1 MEAAN
6 PFKVFWIGVLEG
18 FTPDM
23 AIYSFILIGVIFLFA
38 VKEKIVFLVVVD
50 VFFALVLVGL
60 ILFKWGF

>member
-1 MEAAN
+1 MEAVN
-6 PFKVFWIGVLEG
+6 PFKVFWMNVLEG

-23 AIYSFILIGVIFLFA
+23 AVYLFVLIGVIFLFA